1 MAARVWRGSTFNGP
15 AECPAWEG
23 IELGLDGSRRL
34 RWDAINLPVTTVR
47 FWPKAAVPE
56 VGHIDAAGTWLRS
69 PDDWFLN
76 LALGRHT
83 GEQPPKL
90 LGRY

>member
-15 AECPAWEG
+15 AECRAWEG

-47 FWPKAAVPE
+47 FWPTAIVQQIAASQTDGVRRFIRWSDFSARREPPLP
-56 VGHIDAAGTWLRS
+56 T
-69 PDDWFLN
+69 N
-76 LALGRHT
+76 T
-83 GEQPPKL
+83 GQPPTAV
-90 LGRY
+90 R